1 MRILRVGMSERE
13 ASACRPTHST
23 SCLPARLALA
33 AQVLAGTGSLRPVQV
48 RAVDAGVFTSR
59 RNLVVTAP
67 TNSGKTLVGLLVL
80 CEALARGQRAVLL
93 EPLRALAQEKADE
106 LHAKKRALSEALAVP
121 IRVAV
126 STGDYRLE
134 GESFSDPAP
143 GAELIVATPERLDAI
158 LRAPENQPWFAGLGA
173 LVVDEAHLLAEPRR
187 GVTLETLITSM
198 LLLPTPPRLVL
209 LSATLGSTE
218 ALSTWLHPCDV
229 ISVSER
235 TPPLE
240 KWLAELD
247 EGADANDCVASWLHT
262 ELSDPGA
269 QALVFIYQARQT
281 ASTAAHLTRAL
292 GELAGAAG
300 ALAYHSQMSP
310 AQRQQVREQFVRGS
324 SRVVVTTS
332 ALAMGVNLPATHVV
346 VRDLTYV
353 GARSPGVVEITQM
366 MGRAGRGDRSGK
378 AVVVKRA
385 SDRWETE
392 ELVTQLREERLP
404 PLTSVLAKP
413 DQGRAATSVPLAADA
428 VASLLLRAG
437 DEGRSASELEGFF
450 EHSLGGK
457 AIAPQVR
464 IAQRWLEDQLL
475 AFQEEGTGRLRLTRL
490 GEASI
495 RSVLPLDVGTGLAR
509 LVRDVLSLAEDAQ
522 TLGRWTPLDFLIVL
536 DLLHEGLP
544 TLRRYSTG
552 LAEQV
557 AGWCE
562 AHPQQVPMLYRR
574 WLRGAKGHS
583 QAAEV
588 LGSLGVEPTERG
600 VDRDEWSRAR
610 GVVATF
616 HAIVLYERAMGRS
629 VEDLTRQYEVA
640 NLEGLEERWRD
651 TMIWLLAGLAR
662 VLDIKSFFFH
672 LKEDCHAQPERI
684 VALKRQLASMRRQAL
699 ELIEQIKF
707 ASPLG
712 ALVLAMKRRKHKPG
726 VGLASIRRLEAAGVT
741 SVSDLA
747 RLTPDQLATLG
758 LRGDIARRITLNL
771 RERLV

>member
-1 MRILRVGMSERE
+1 MRLLPIGTSGRE
-13 ASACRPTHST
+13 APATRLVLDAS
-23 SCLPARLALA
+23 LPGNLALA
-33 AQVLAGTGSLRPVQV
+33 AQVLAGTDSLRAIQS
-48 RAVDAGVFTSR
+48 RAVDAGVFKSR
-59 RNLVVTAP
+59 RNLLVAAP

-80 CEALARGQRAVLL
+80 CEALARGQRAIML

-106 LHAKKRALSEALAVP
+106 LRSKQRALSEALGVP

-134 GESFSDPAP
+134 GEAFSDPAP

-173 LVVDEAHLLAEPRR
+173 VVVDEAHLLAEPRR
-187 GVTLETLITSM
+187 GATLETLITSM
-198 LLLPTPPRLVL
+198 LLLPAPPRLVL
-209 LSATLGSTE
+209 LSATLGGTE
-218 ALSTWLHPCDV
+218 ALSTWLRPCDV
-229 ISVSER
+229 ISVTER

-247 EGADANDCVASWLHT
+247 EGADANDSVASWLRT

-300 ALAYHSQMSP
+300 ALPYHSQMSP
-310 AQRQQVREQFVRGS
+310 AQRQQVCEQFVRGS

-366 MGRAGRGDRSGK
+366 MGRAGRGNRPGK
-378 AVVVKRA
+378 ALVVKRS
-385 SDRWETE
+385 SDRLDSED
-392 ELVTQLREERLP
+392 LVTQLRDERLP
-404 PLTSVLAKP
+404 PLTSVLAQP
-413 DQGRAATSVPLAADA
+413 DQGRATISVPPAADA

-437 DEGRSASELEGFF
+437 DAGRAMSDLEAFF
-450 EHSLGGK
+450 EHSLGGQ

-464 IAQRWLEDQLL
+464 VALRWLQDQLL
-475 AFQEEGTGRLRLTRL
+475 AFHEEGTGRLRLTRL
-490 GEASI
+490 GEASV
-495 RSVLPLDVGTGLAR
+495 RSVLPLNVGAGFGR
-509 LVRDVLSLAEDAQ
+509 FVRDVLSLAEDAQ
-522 TLGRWTPLDFLIVL
+522 TLGRWTALDFLIIL
-536 DLLHEGLP
+536 DLLHDGLP
-544 TLRRYSTG
+544 TLRRYSASM
-552 LAEQV
+552 AEQV

-588 LGSLGVEPTERG
+588 LGSLGVEPGERG
-600 VDRDEWSRAR
+600 VDRDEWSRTR

-629 VEDLTRQYEVA
+629 VEDLTRQYDIT

-662 VLDIKSFFFH
+662 VLDIKCVFFH
-672 LKEDCHAQPERI
+672 LKEDCVAGDERI
-684 VALKRQLASMRRQAL
+684 KTVKRYLADMRMSAL
-699 ELIEQIKF
+699 ELIEQLKY

-712 ALVLAMKRRKHKPG
+712 GMLLAMKRSGQAG
-726 VGLASIRRLEAAGVT
+726 VGTETLRRLEGLGVCRAADIDRLGLDGLVAAGVRRAIAKK
-741 SVSDLA
+741 VVAHVHA
-747 RLTPDQLATLG
+747 R
-758 LRGDIARRITLNL
+758 AR
-771 RERLV
+771 

>member
-1 MRILRVGMSERE
+1 MRLLPIGTSGRE
-13 ASACRPTHST
+13 APATRLVLDSS
-23 SCLPARLALA
+23 LPGNLALA
-33 AQVLAGTGSLRPVQV
+33 AQVLAGTDSLRAIQAK
-48 RAVDAGVFTSR
+48 AVDAGVFRSR
-59 RNLVVTAP
+59 RNLVVAAP

-80 CEALARGQRAVLL
+80 CEALARGQRAILL

-106 LHAKKRALSEALAVP
+106 LRSKQRALSEALGVP
-121 IRVAV
+121 LRVAV

-143 GAELIVATPERLDAI
+143 GAELIIATPERFDAI

-173 LVVDEAHLLAEPRR
+173 VVVDEAHLLAEPRR
-187 GVTLETLITSM
+187 GATLETLITSM
-198 LLLPTPPRLVL
+198 LLLPAPPRLVL

-218 ALSTWLHPCDV
+218 ALSTWLRPCDV
-229 ISVSER
+229 ISVAER

-240 KWLAELD
+240 KWLTELD
-247 EGADANDCVASWLHT
+247 EGADANDSVASWLRT

-300 ALAYHSQMSP
+300 ALAYHSKMSP

-346 VRDLTYV
+346 VRDLSYV

-385 SDRWETE
+385 SDRWDTE

-404 PLTSVLAKP
+404 PLTSVLTQP
-413 DQGRAATSVPLAADA
+413 DQGRATTSVPSAADP

-437 DEGRSASELEGFF
+437 DAGRSAAELEAFF
-450 EHSLGGK
+450 EHSLGGA
-457 AIAPQVR
+457 AIAPQVHV
-464 IAQRWLEDQLL
+464 ALRWLTEQLL
-475 AFQEEGTGRLRLTRL
+475 VFEEEGTGRLRLTRL
-490 GEASI
+490 GEASV
-495 RSVLPLDVGTGLAR
+495 RSILPLDIGAGLGR
-509 LVRDVLSLAEDAQ
+509 LVRDILSLSEDAQ
-522 TLGRWTPLDFLIVL
+522 TLDRWTALDCLIVL
-536 DLLHEGLP
+536 DLLHDGFP
-544 TLRRYSTG
+544 SLRRYSAG
-552 LAEQV
+552 MGDQV

-574 WLRGAKGHS
+574 WLRGARGHA

-588 LGSLGVEPTERG
+588 LGSLGVEPAERG
-600 VDRDEWSRAR
+600 VDRDEWSRMR
-610 GVVATF
+610 GVVAAF
-616 HAIVLYERAMGRS
+616 HAIVLFERAMGRS
-629 VEDLTRQYEVA
+629 VDDLTRQYDIA

-651 TMIWLLAGLAR
+651 TMIWLLAGVAR
-662 VLDIKSFFFH
+662 VLDIKCFFFH
-672 LKEDCHAQPERI
+672 LKKDCTASDDRI
-684 VALKRQLASMRRQAL
+684 KTVKLHLLRMRTVAL
-699 ELIEQIKF
+699 ELTEQLKY

-712 ALVLAMKRRKHKPG
+712 GMLLVMKRRGQTG
-726 VGLASIRRLEAAGVT
+726 VGTETLRRLEGLGITKADDIGRLGLDGLVAAGVRRT
-741 SVSDLA
+741 IAKKVLA
-747 RLTPDQLATLG
+747 HVN
-758 LRGDIARRITLNL
+758 ARTR
-771 RERLV
+771 